1 MNSSPYPF
9 PYGRGGGL
17 ERRLVHELRAVVVLP
32 HRSDSDHPAQLV
44 NSTPSVQPAR
54 VRRHEEA
61 PLRWRVRLPTRVMAE
76 SPVPCQSRAAREP
89 RLEE

>member
-32 HRSDSDHPAQLV
+32 HLS
-44 NSTPSVQPAR
+44 
-54 VRRHEEA
+54 A
-61 PLRWRVRLPTRVMAE
+61 PPPTRAQPRTRGGGSLVLPDLCAG
-76 SPVPCQSRAAREP
+76 ALYARF
-89 RLEE
+89 